1 MTSNGT
7 IDLRSDT
14 VTRPGPEMRR
24 AMAEAEVGDD
34 VFGEDPTVARLQERA
49 AELFGMDAGLYV
61 TSGTM
66 GNQVAAKSLTQAG
79 DEIILEAS
87 AHMFMYESAGLAA
100 ISGVQ
105 TRTLQG
111 DRGILS
117 PEAIRETIRPPG
129 DSHYPPTTL
138 ICLENTHN
146 LGGGKIYPLDLIQAI
161 RAVADEYGVH
171 MHLDGARVLNACA
184 ATGISPATYA
194 QHFDS
199 ISCCLSKGLG
209 APVGSIVVGSCDFIE
224 RAHRFRKMLG
234 GGMRQAG
241 IIAAGGLYALEHN
254 VARLKEDGDNARRLA
269 EGLAEIEGI
278 RINPEEVETNI
289 IFFGVDEE
297 VIPQKAFGE
306 RLRDRGLLVESEHF
320 DRVRV
325 VTHLDVMRD
334 DMEAALEIVGNV
346 LEEARG

>member
-1 MTSNGT
+1 
-7 IDLRSDT
+7 
-14 VTRPGPEMRR
+14 
-24 AMAEAEVGDD
+24 MADAEVGDD
-34 VFGEDPTVARLQERA
+34 VFGEDPTVARLQEKA

-79 DEIILEAS
+79 DEIILEAT

-105 TRTLQG
+105 TRTL
-111 DRGILS
+111 RGERGVLS
-117 PEAIRETIRPPG
+117 PEAIRETIRPRG

-146 LGGGKIYPLDLIQAI
+146 LGGGKVYPLDLIRAI
-161 RAVADEYGVH
+161 REIADEYGVR
-171 MHLDGARVLNACA
+171 MHLDGARIFNACA
-184 ATGISPATYA
+184 ATGILPSTYA
-194 QHFDS
+194 QYFDS
-199 ISCCLSKGLG
+199 ISFCLSKGLG
-209 APVGSIVVGSCDFIE
+209 APVGAVVLGSHDFIE

-254 VARLKEDGDNARRLA
+254 VERLKEDGDNARRLA

-278 RINPEEVETNI
+278 QVTPEEVETNI
-289 IFFGVDEE
+289 LFFGVDERI
-297 VIPQKAFGE
+297 IPQRAFGE
-306 RLRDRGLLVESEHF
+306 RLQNRGLLVESEHF

-325 VTHLDVMRD
+325 VTHLDVTRED
-334 DMEAALEIVGNV
+334 VEAALEIVREV
-346 LEEARG
+346 MTEAGGSNERP